1 MVTCSYALNKSYFP
15 NVAFLSS
22 LLLQFWR
29 FVGFDLSEAYAIVL
43 MHLSRRRGDSASILF
58 QRFTR
63 RCVKLTRFWNALGV
77 PIVWNPYRI
86 TPIHW
91 LMAQKPPSTFSRRIF
106 YWRTR
111 HLLLR
116 FLCRKGPCRQ
126 REELGS
132 KRGVSFPIQRT
143 RVTRVNQDVLFHRFT
158 WLCIKLTRFGNDKP
172 NTPS

>member
-1 MVTCSYALNKSYFP
+1 MLICKEALNKSYFP
-15 NVAFLSS
+15 QCSFSFIVIIAVSKVCRIWS
-22 LLLQFWR
+22 LWSICYCIDASVTQ
-29 FVGFDLSEAYAIVL
+29 E
-43 MHLSRRRGDSASILF
+43 GDSASILF

-63 RCVKLTRFWNALGV
+63 RCVKLTCFGNALGV

-106 YWRTR
+106 YWRTQ

-132 KRGVSFPIQRT
+132 KRSVSFLIQRT
-143 RVTRVNQDVLFHRFT
+143 RVTRVNQDVLFYRFT